1 MVYNTTVNYKEQPLM
16 NKIKSII
23 LAVMMAALLV
33 FAVGCEASAYDI
45 AVQNGFEG
53 TEAEWLLSLKGK
65 DGVDGKNGKD
75 GKDGTSITIN
85 DVYDEAVKN
94 GFKGSLS
101 DFLFEYLSFEEAVDN
116 AGGINKG
123 LRSAVLINCAFT
135 NAKPG
140 FMEPDSFSQSGAG
153 VIYTLN
159 STAGSAYIITNFHV
173 VYSMKSSTENGVSD
187 TITVTPYG
195 GSAISAYYVGGSSQY
210 DIAVLKATDEYFSSE
225 IPLAVT
231 VASGEA
237 AVGQAAIAIGN
248 PAGYGISATEGIV
261 SVDSETIPMT
271 DIETESSYVNM
282 RVMRIDTPV
291 NSGNSGGG
299 LFDTSGNLIGIVNAK
314 ASDTSIENM
323 AYAIPTSIAIRVADN
338 IIEDGVFQKGV
349 LGITVYSTD
358 SSAYIDEHGNMKI
371 REKVTVNSA
380 EGASAGKLEQNDVLV
395 SITVDGVTYSYTV
408 EDEGVLSVDE
418 NGRFTGLKAGQTT
431 VQVQASW

>member
-1 MVYNTTVNYKEQPLM
+1 M
-16 NKIKSII
+16 NKIKSLI
-23 LAVMMAALLV
+23 LTIVMATLLV

-65 DGVDGKNGKD
+65 DGVDGKD
-75 GKDGTSITIN
+75 GKNGTSITITDLYN
-85 DVYDEAVKN
+85 EAVKN
-94 GFKGSLS
+94 GFEGTIS

-116 AGGINKG
+116 SGAINKG

-135 NAKPG
+135 KARPS
-140 FMEPDSFSQSGAG
+140 FMESGSFSQAGAG
-153 VIYTLN
+153 VIYRLN
-159 STAGSAYIITNFHV
+159 ATAGSAYIITNFHV
-173 VYSMKSSTENGVSD
+173 VFSMDSSTDTGISD

-195 GSAISAYYVGGSSQY
+195 GSAISASYVGGSSLY
-210 DIAVLKATDEYFSSE
+210 DIAILKATDDYFSSE

-231 VASGEA
+231 VASDEV
-237 AVGQAAIAIGN
+237 AVGQTAIAIGN

-338 IIEDGVFQKGV
+338 IIEDGVFEKGM
-349 LGITVYSTD
+349 LGITIYSTD

-371 REKVTVNSA
+371 RETVTVNSA
-380 EGASAGKLEQNDVLV
+380 EGASAGKLQENDVLV
-395 SITVDGVTYSYTV
+395 SITVDGVTYEGKRQFHFTDPLLTSVPGDTV
-408 EDEGVLSVDE
+408 TVTVLRGEDLLTFDITLGE
-418 NGRFTGLKAGQTT
+418 
-431 VQVQASW
+431 